1 MIPKK
6 QYIEQ
11 GVQTG
16 ERIMEAII
24 SYIEEHQYF
33 PSYREIG
40 DMVGLKSTSSVHLQ
54 IAKLIQEGRLESD
67 TEYIQPRALRVRGYR
82 FIKAEEGQA

>member
-6 QYIEQ
+6 ELIEQ
-11 GVQTG
+11 GNQTR

-24 SYIEEHQYF
+24 GYIEKHQYF

-54 IAKLIQEGRLESD
+54 VSKLIQEGRLESD
-67 TEYIQPRALRVRGYR
+67 TEYIQPRAIRLPGYR
-82 FIKAEEGQA
+82 FVKIEE